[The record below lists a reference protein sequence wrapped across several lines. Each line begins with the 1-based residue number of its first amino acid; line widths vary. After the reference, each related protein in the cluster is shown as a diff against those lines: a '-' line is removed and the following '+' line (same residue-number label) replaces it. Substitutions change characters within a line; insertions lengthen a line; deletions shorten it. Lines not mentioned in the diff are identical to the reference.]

1 MVQALLETKEVKKVL
16 LLVEKSSVEMVSK
29 ENQQDL
35 CDEVDKKRKK
45 NKKSTLTNPKYSNTN
60 NKARN
65 FLTNISY

>member
-35 CDEVDKKRKK
+35 CDEVDKKEK

-60 NKARN
+60 NKAKN
-65 FLTNISY
+65 FLMNLSY